1 MRILNDSRDRDTPR
15 RLRQTVK
22 SGIRLAHT
30 TCVTKED
37 MPVPSHPYSRLASV
51 LLLSGA
57 VAMLGRA
64 EASGQVA
71 SNSEREAFTAVAVN
85 ISNVGRTG
93 ATAVDI
99 VIERWTSDAENGRL
113 LAILKEKGPQELLEV
128 LRDTPRVGYFRTPD
142 SLAYDL
148 HYARQIP
155 GEDGGRRIVLATD
168 RPIGFW
174 EATARPRSF
183 DYPFT
188 LIELRMDGEGRGVG
202 KLSIAT
208 KITLSGD
215 VMVLENFANQP
226 VHLNDVRKRK

>member
-1 MRILNDSRDRDTPR
+1 MKMFSRGRIAFL
-15 RLRQTVK
+15 L
-22 SGIRLAHT
+22 GL
-30 TCVTKED
+30 
-37 MPVPSHPYSRLASV
+37 PVALT
-51 LLLSGA
+51 
-57 VAMLGRA
+57 LGGLPA
-64 EASGQVA
+64 AGQVA
-71 SNSEREAFTAVAVN
+71 SNSEKESFTAVAVN

-99 VIERWTSDAENGRL
+99 VIERWTSDAENRRL
-113 LAILKEKGPQELLEV
+113 FALFKEKGPEALLEA

-148 HYARQIP
+148 HYARQMP

-174 EATARPRSF
+174 EAASRPRSF

-202 KLSIAT
+202 KLSVAT

-215 VMVLENFANQP
+215 VLVLENFANQP
-226 VHLNDVRKRK
+226 VHLNDVRKR

>member
-1 MRILNDSRDRDTPR
+1 MFSRGRIAFL
-15 RLRQTVK
+15 L
-22 SGIRLAHT
+22 GL
-30 TCVTKED
+30 
-37 MPVPSHPYSRLASV
+37 PVALT
-51 LLLSGA
+51 
-57 VAMLGRA
+57 LGGLPA
-64 EASGQVA
+64 AGQVA
-71 SNSEREAFTAVAVN
+71 SNSEKESFTAVAVN

-99 VIERWTSDAENGRL
+99 VIERWTSDAENRRL
-113 LAILKEKGPQELLEV
+113 FALFKEKGPEALLEA

-148 HYARQIP
+148 HYARQMP

-174 EATARPRSF
+174 EAASRPRSF

-202 KLSIAT
+202 KLSVAT

-215 VMVLENFANQP
+215 VLVLENFANQP
-226 VHLNDVRKRK
+226 VHLNDVRKR